1 MGAGHTH
8 ALYVHGHSRVHAMAP
23 ESKVVAAVGLVL
35 VAAFTPVDAP
45 WAFVVD
51 GLLLAL
57 VIWAAR
63 LSPRFVLSRA
73 TVVLP
78 FIFFLVVVPFVA
90 RGEQVTVLGMS
101 LSVEGLRG
109 ARTILG
115 KALIGVTVSVV
126 LAATTETTA
135 IMRGLERL
143 RVPPVLTAIAT
154 FMLRYLQTIADE
166 LGRMRTAMT
175 ARGYD
180 PRWLWQTKPIAQSAG
195 ALFVRSYER
204 GERVHSAMLSR
215 GFSGS
220 MPVTD
225 SRVART
231 SDWAWALALPLT
243 ALLAMLGIVA
253 AGL

>member
-1 MGAGHTH
+1 MGAGHAH

-23 ESKVVAAVGLVL
+23 ESKVVAGVGLVL
-35 VAAFTPVDAP
+35 VAAFTPPDAP
-45 WAFVVD
+45 LAFGVQ

-57 VIWAAR
+57 VIWAAH
-63 LSPRFVLSRA
+63 LSPKFVLSRA
-73 TVVLP
+73 AVVLP
-78 FIFFLVVVPFVA
+78 FILFLVVVPFVA
-90 RGEQVTVLGMS
+90 GGEQVTVLGMS

-126 LAATTETTA
+126 LAATTQTTA

-154 FMLRYLQTIADE
+154 FMLRYLQTIASE

-175 ARGYD
+175 ARCYD

-204 GERVHSAMLSR
+204 GERVHAAMLSR

-225 SRVART
+225 GRVARK

-243 ALLAMLGIVA
+243 ALLAMLVIVV